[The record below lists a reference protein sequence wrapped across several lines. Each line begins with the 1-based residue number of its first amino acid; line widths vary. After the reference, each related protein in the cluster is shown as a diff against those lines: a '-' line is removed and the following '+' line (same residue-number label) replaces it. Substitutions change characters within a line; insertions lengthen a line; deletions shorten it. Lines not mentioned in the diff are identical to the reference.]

1 MKLSEKLKSIYSS
14 ENTYT
19 VLQLLQKMIEVVEED
34 EALHGLYEH
43 MLTVQGRD
51 APSTTIVKVITTSPN
66 TFHYYNESGPA
77 RYKSDGK
84 IVSIVGADGTIWGT
98 YYDRDSLWHYN
109 SITDDGIVERLIES
123 IVSEEVTEI

>member
-19 VLQLLQKMIEVVEED
+19 VLQLLQKMIEVVEES
-34 EALHGLYEH
+34 EAVHGLYEH
-43 MLTVQGRD
+43 KITVQGQG
-51 APSTTIVKVITTSPN
+51 APSTTVVKVITTSPN
-66 TFHYYNESGPA
+66 KFAMYNESGPG

-84 IVSIVGADGTIWGT
+84 IVSIVGGDGTIWGT
-98 YYDRDSLWHYN
+98 YYDRDSLWHYY
-109 SITDDGIVERLIES
+109 SIGDSSLTERTIT